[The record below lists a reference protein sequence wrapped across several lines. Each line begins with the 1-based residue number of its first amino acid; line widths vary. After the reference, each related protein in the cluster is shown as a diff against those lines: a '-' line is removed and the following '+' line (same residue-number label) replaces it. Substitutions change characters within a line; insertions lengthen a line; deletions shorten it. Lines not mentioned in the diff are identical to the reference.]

1 MIDIRLLKYVVAVNE
16 TKNFS
21 RAAELLCIAQPSLSQ
36 QIAKL
41 ERELGVRLF
50 LRTHTGIRPTPEGMT
65 FIEKATRIIRLDE
78 DLEREMKEHSQ
89 GIGQE
94 LSIGTTAITGGHVL
108 PPLLQ
113 VFNKRFPRVRIRLVE
128 ASSEQLEDFTNNG
141 EVDFS
146 ILSLPLKHPQLTYVP
161 LLTEPLL
168 LALPQKE
175 QEWMSSTVLGW
186 ISPNIELAPNNVD
199 LAQASHMPF
208 VLLKE
213 GFGFRE
219 TVLQMCAENGFQPHI
234 AYETSS
240 IETAQALVAHG
251 LGITVI
257 PKMVAHQDKG
267 SPKYATIQSAPTRTL
282 VFAYA
287 KERYLCLTAQ
297 KFLEI
302 FNDNAAGLTT
312 TT

>member
-1 MIDIRLLKYVVAVNE
+1 MIEIRLLKYVVAVNE

-21 RAAELLCIAQPSLSQ
+21 RAAELLRIAQPSLSQ

-41 ERELGVRLF
+41 ERELGLRLF
-50 LRTHTGIRPTPEGMT
+50 FRTHSGITPTPEGMA
-65 FIEKATRIIRLDE
+65 FIEKAVRIIRLDE

-113 VFNKRFPRVRIRLVE
+113 VFGKQFPRVRIRLVE
-128 ASSEQLEDFTNNG
+128 ASSEQLEDLTTKG

-146 ILSLPLKHPQLTYVP
+146 ILSLPLKQPQLTYVP

-168 LALPQKE
+168 LALPKKE
-175 QEWMSSTVLGW
+175 QEWMSNIVLHW
-186 ISPNIELAPNNVD
+186 LSSNTELVD
-199 LAQASHMPF
+199 LAQVSHMPF

-219 TVLQMCAENGFQPHI
+219 TVLQICAENGFQPHI
-234 AYETSS
+234 AFETSS

-257 PKMVAHQDKG
+257 PKMVAHHDEG
-267 SPKYATIQSAPTRTL
+267 SPRYIAIQSAPTRTL
-282 VFAYA
+282 VFAYS

-297 KFLEI
+297 KFLET
-302 FNDNAAGLTT
+302 FSDKQGLKTT
-312 TT
+312 T

>member
-16 TKNFS
+16 TKSFS
-21 RAAELLCIAQPSLSQ
+21 RAAELLRVAQPSLSQ

-41 ERELGVRLF
+41 ERHLGVRLF
-50 LRTHTGIRPTPEGMT
+50 FRTHTGITPTPEGIN
-65 FIEKATRIIRLDE
+65 FVEKAIRIIRLDE
-78 DLEREMKEHSQ
+78 DLEREMKEHSH

-113 VFNKRFPRVRIRLVE
+113 VFSKRFPQVRIRLVE
-128 ASSEQLEDFTNNG
+128 TSSEQLEDFTKKG

-146 ILSLPLKHPQLTYVP
+146 ILSLPLKNPQLTYAP

-168 LALPQKE
+168 LALPQTE
-175 QEWMSSTVLGW
+175 QEWMSKTVLDW
-186 ISPNIELAPNNVD
+186 VSSNSEFSQSIFD
-199 LAQASHMPF
+199 LVQVSNMPF

-219 TVLQMCAENGFQPHI
+219 TVLQICAEQGFQPHI

-240 IETAQALVAHG
+240 IETAQSLVAHG

-267 SPKYATIQSAPTRTL
+267 SPKYVPIQSAPTRTL
-282 VFAYA
+282 VFAYS
-287 KERYLCLTAQ
+287 KERYLCLAAQ
-297 KFLEI
+297 KFLEA
-302 FNDNAAGLTT
+302 FSDKAAGH
-312 TT
+312 